1 MGKVVVCE
9 DDTTI
14 QKLIRAGL
22 RITGHAVRIASDGA
36 EGLRLIEQD
45 RPDLIVTDVSMPNVD
60 GFQLGDA
67 LRARPELRDIPLL
80 FMTASVESDAIE
92 ECYRHG
98 ATAYL
103 AKPFT
108 IGDLRQRID
117 DLIRAKADG
126 VSVSGEAPS
135 A

>member
-9 DDTTI
+9 DDPTI

-22 RITGHAVRIASDGA
+22 RSSGHSVRLAADGA

-45 RPDLIVTDVSMPNVD
+45 RPDLIVTDVSMPRMD

-67 LRARPELRDIPLL
+67 VRAHAELRDIPLMY
-80 FMTASVESDAIE
+80 MTASVEQAAIE

-108 IGDLRQRID
+108 VADLRERID
-117 DLIRAKADG
+117 QLIRGSAAG
-126 VSVSGEAPS
+126 V
-135 A
+135 